1 LFVGDMLKT
10 GNAKVMRRI
19 VHAAYL
25 GEKLGAISALEKPA
39 LLDAIKRAVT
49 GVRWRARSAAP
60 NRDEDRTQKT
70 PSGSH
75 GSGRL
80 AVTRALPTR

>member
-25 GEKLGAISALEKPA
+25 GEKLALENPA
-39 LLDAIKRAVT
+39 SLNQIKRA
-49 GVRWRARSAAP
+49 AR
-60 NRDEDRTQKT
+60 
-70 PSGSH
+70 
-75 GSGRL
+75 
-80 AVTRALPTR
+80 